1 MFERLLELFLHAK
14 TGVIAGVFLIGT
26 TGALVTATVQNGVT
40 TITIT
45 QASASPS
52 ASVSPTATATASPTA
67 TATASPTA
75 SPSSSPSASPSASA
89 SPNACSDQAH
99 AAAAA
104 VQTVNSAFS
113 KFHTDLEHLR
123 KDSDKDSGKATI
135 EKADKQLQQI
145 RQDAVK
151 AIHATN
157 TCASKDDEDK
167 AENDQD
173 EDKNDDNDKDKNSEE
188 QGSQHN
194 GLLAF
199 LQGLFGSRLNTTTTS
214 ASPSPAPT
222 SSATTNTTFTGT
234 DPQAIADQAV
244 AAMKVVFDDAVQQL
258 AAPTASPQAKNTKP
272 PFTARPSRTPRSDK
286 SGHNGSESDSGRD

>member
-1 MFERLLELFLHAK
+1 MLERLLELLLHAK

-52 ASVSPTATATASPTA
+52 ASASAPTSGTSSATASPTA

-75 SPSSSPSASPSASA
+75 TASSSPSASA

-113 KFHTDLEHLR
+113 KFHTDLEHMR
-123 KDSDKDSGKATI
+123 KDSDKDSGKTTI
-135 EKADKQLQQI
+135 ENADKELQQI

-157 TCASKDDEDK
+157 TCASKGDEDK

-173 EDKNDDNDKDKNSEE
+173 EDKNDNDNEE

-214 ASPSPAPT
+214 ASPTPAPT

-244 AAMKVVFDDAVQQL
+244 AAMKVVFDDAVLQL
-258 AAPTASPQAKNTKP
+258 GAPTASPQAKSTRP
-272 PFTARPSRTPRSDK
+272 PFTARPSRTPHGDK
-286 SGHNGSESDSGRD
+286 SGHDGSEGDSGRD

>member
-1 MFERLLELFLHAK
+1 MFERLIELFLHAK
-14 TGVIAGVFLIGT
+14 TGVIAGVFLLGT

-67 TATASPTA
+67 TATASPSA
-75 SPSSSPSASPSASA
+75 SPSSSPSASPSASS

-135 EKADKQLQQI
+135 ESADRQLQQI

-157 TCASKDDEDK
+157 TCASKGDEDK

-173 EDKNDDNDKDKNSEE
+173 EDKNEDKDSEE

-199 LQGLFGSRLNTTTTS
+199 LQGLFGSRVNTTTTS
-214 ASPSPAPT
+214 ASPSPTPT
-222 SSATTNTTFTGT
+222 SSATTGTTFTGS

-244 AAMKVVFDDAVQQL
+244 AAMKQVFDDAVQQL
-258 AAPTASPQAKNTKP
+258 AAPTASPQAKSTRP
-272 PFTARPSRTPRSDK
+272 PFTARPSRTPRGDR
-286 SGHNGSESDSGRD
+286 SGHSGSESDSGRD

>member
-1 MFERLLELFLHAK
+1 
-14 TGVIAGVFLIGT
+14 
-26 TGALVTATVQNGVT
+26 
-40 TITIT
+40 
-45 QASASPS
+45 
-52 ASVSPTATATASPTA
+52 
-67 TATASPTA
+67 
-75 SPSSSPSASPSASA
+75 
-89 SPNACSDQAH
+89 
-99 AAAAA
+99 
-104 VQTVNSAFS
+104 VNSAFS

-135 EKADKQLQQI
+135 ENADKQLQQI
-145 RQDAVK
+145 RQDAVR

-157 TCASKDDEDK
+157 TCASKGDEDK

-173 EDKNDDNDKDKNSEE
+173 EDKNDENDSDNEE

-214 ASPSPAPT
+214 ASPTPAPT

-244 AAMKVVFDDAVQQL
+244 AAMKVVFDDAVLQL
-258 AAPTASPQAKNTKP
+258 GAPTASPQAKSTRP
-272 PFTARPSRTPRSDK
+272 PFTARPSRTPHGDK
-286 SGHNGSESDSGRD
+286 SGHDGSEGDSGRD

>member
-1 MFERLLELFLHAK
+1 MFERLLELLLHAK

-67 TATASPTA
+67 TATASPSA
-75 SPSSSPSASPSASA
+75 SPSSSPSSSPSASA

-113 KFHTDLEHLR
+113 KFHTDLEHMR

-135 EKADKQLQQI
+135 ENADRQLQQI

-157 TCASKDDEDK
+157 TCASKGDDEDK

-173 EDKNDDNDKDKNSEE
+173 EDKNDDNDSEE
-188 QGSQHN
+188 QGSTHN

-244 AAMKVVFDDAVQQL
+244 AAMTVVFNDAVQQL

-272 PFTARPSRTPRSDK
+272 PFTARPSRTPRSEK
-286 SGHNGSESDSGRD
+286 SGHSDSESDSGRD